1 MLAGGLVGLT
11 RRNRPEQHGKNS
23 NPFEQNLRRLRYTTI
38 SPTQFKNSKQSPGR
52 GQCLLNRS
60 PTYNPVPFS
69 YKTVT
74 MKPITRLSRVLLT
87 DLPHATI
94 AKPHHLT
101 LTRRTIHTTQPT
113 YKDDSKLTNPQQW
126 RKAIWGEAGPADP
139 YKELTSEER
148 EKREIERIEAQEY
161 EQIKK
166 QDAKTEAER
175 ERQRAEKEAT
185 YAPDVD
191 ARDMIVAGTR
201 GAFMKKK
208 WDPKN
213 RIWRF
218 LLTRLENPEE
228 VTAAVRRA
236 VVETYSLAIAKSKPT
251 QACVTYKGPEYL
263 TEKVRITKTEDGK
276 DYKFDFR
283 SPDVARRIKEYAI
296 SQKQPLKSDLELVEG
311 IERAEGDDWKSM
323 TLGGASLKFAV
334 LKRSML
340 LTGIPLTDPV
350 MHAISTPGQ
359 LIKQFHRILAQGTST
374 RLAPAL
380 AENETIS
387 ETPNVAIH
395 QHQIKFTDKE
405 RAIGRM
411 ETIPIMMAGRAKR
424 EGEIVGRGKMTKTG
438 RRLVSKS
445 MLKLRVRKL
454 KGWGVN
460 GIDKASRISKVE
472 TAPAVAEL
480 Q

>member
-1 MLAGGLVGLT
+1 
-11 RRNRPEQHGKNS
+11 
-23 NPFEQNLRRLRYTTI
+23 
-38 SPTQFKNSKQSPGR
+38 
-52 GQCLLNRS
+52 
-60 PTYNPVPFS
+60 
-69 YKTVT
+69 
-74 MKPITRLSRVLLT
+74 MKPMTRLSRVLLT
-87 DLPHATI
+87 DLPHVT
-94 AKPHHLT
+94 KPHHLA
-101 LTRRTIHTTQPT
+101 LARRTIHTTNAA
-113 YKDDSKLTNPQQW
+113 YKDDNKLTNPQQW

-139 YKELTSEER
+139 YKELTPEER
-148 EKREIERIEAQEY
+148 ERKEIERLEAQEY
-161 EQIKK
+161 DRIQK
-166 QDAKTEAER
+166 QEAKTEAEK
-175 ERQRAEKEAT
+175 EKLRAEKEAT

-191 ARDMIVAGTR
+191 ARDMIIVGTR

-218 LLTRLENPEE
+218 LLTRLESPEE

-263 TEKVRITKTEDGK
+263 TEKVKITKTEDGK

-283 SPDVARRIKEYAI
+283 SPDIARRIQEYGVLH
-296 SQKQPLKSDLELVEG
+296 KQPLKSDLELMEGVEK
-311 IERAEGDDWKSM
+311 AEGDDWKSM

-334 LKRSML
+334 LKRSMQ

-359 LIKQFHRILAQGTST
+359 LVKQFHRILAQGTST

-380 AENETIS
+380 AENEAIS
-387 ETPNVAIH
+387 ETPNVSIH

-411 ETIPIMMAGRAKR
+411 ETIPIMMAGRAKK
-424 EGEIVGRGKMTKTG
+424 EGEIVGRGKTTKTG

-445 MLKLRVRKL
+445 MLKLRVRKI

-460 GIDKASRISKVE
+460 GIDKSSRIREAE
-472 TAPAVAEL
+472 TTPAVTEL